1 MFPPNRI
8 VCLTEETVETLYLLG
23 EQGRIVG
30 ISGYVVRPPQ
40 ARREKPRV
48 SAFTSA
54 NIDKILALKP
64 DLVLTFSDLQ
74 ADIAMDLIRRGLDV
88 HAFNQR
94 TVAEILDMIRTLGA
108 MVDAS
113 ERARQLVGTFETRLA
128 EVRSRAER
136 LPKRPRVFFEEWD
149 DPLISGIGW
158 VSELV
163 EIAGGVD
170 IFVDRRNQSAA
181 RDRVVTAEEV
191 VAREPDLIIG
201 SWCGKKFRPERVAT
215 RAGFDRLP
223 AVQHQ
228 DLYEIKSSLILQPGP
243 AALTDGLAEL
253 EKIIRRWAGLL
264 ACKPLLSEK
273 LAHQPQRR
281 PAVAA
286 TLDQHV
292 KDLAFV
298 IDGTPEV
305 HPLAGDPDN
314 HLI

>member
-1 MFPPNRI
+1 VFPPTRI

-23 EQGRIVG
+23 EQDRIVG
-30 ISGYVVRPPQ
+30 ISGYAVRPPQ

-74 ADIAMDLIRRGLDV
+74 ANIVADLIRRGLDV

-94 TVAEILDMIRTLGA
+94 SIAGILDMIRMLGA

-113 ERARQLVGTFETRLA
+113 ERARQLAGTFETRLA

-136 LPKRPRVFFEEWD
+136 LPKQPRVFFEEWD

-163 EIAGGVD
+163 EIAGGID
-170 IFVDRRNQSAA
+170 IFADRRNQSAA
-181 RDRVVTAEEV
+181 KDRVVTAEEV

-201 SWCGKKFRPERVAT
+201 SWCGKKFLPERVAA
-215 RAGFDRLP
+215 RPGFDRTP
-223 AVQHQ
+223 AVQRH
-228 DLYEIKSSLILQPGP
+228 DLHEIKSSLILQPGP

-253 EKIIRRWAGLL
+253 QRIIERWAT
-264 ACKPLLSEK
+264 
-273 LAHQPQRR
+273 R
-281 PAVAA
+281 P
-286 TLDQHV
+286 
-292 KDLAFV
+292 
-298 IDGTPEV
+298 
-305 HPLAGDPDN
+305 
-314 HLI
+314 

>member
-1 MFPPNRI
+1 
-8 VCLTEETVETLYLLG
+8 
-23 EQGRIVG
+23 
-30 ISGYVVRPPQ
+30 
-40 ARREKPRV
+40 V

-74 ADIAMDLIRRGLDV
+74 ADIVADLIRRGLEV

-94 TVAEILDMIRTLGA
+94 TITGILDMIRTLGA

-113 ERARQLVGTFETRLA
+113 ERARQLVRTLETRLA
-128 EVRSRAER
+128 DVRTRTER

-149 DPLISGIGW
+149 DPLISGIGR

-163 EIAGGVD
+163 EIAGGIDV
-170 IFVDRRNQSAA
+170 FAERRNQSAA
-181 RDRVVTAEEV
+181 KDRVVTAEEV

-215 RAGFDRLP
+215 RAGFDRVP

-228 DLYEIKSSLILQPGP
+228 DFYEIKSSLILQPGP

-253 EKIIRRWAGLL
+253 QRIVTQWATSPLNAAPSAFASNRPRRSCGSTGSNSAGHPSGRKP
-264 ACKPLLSEK
+264 AGRRDRPPLL
-273 LAHQPQRR
+273 
-281 PAVAA
+281 
-286 TLDQHV
+286 
-292 KDLAFV
+292 
-298 IDGTPEV
+298 
-305 HPLAGDPDN
+305 
-314 HLI
+314 